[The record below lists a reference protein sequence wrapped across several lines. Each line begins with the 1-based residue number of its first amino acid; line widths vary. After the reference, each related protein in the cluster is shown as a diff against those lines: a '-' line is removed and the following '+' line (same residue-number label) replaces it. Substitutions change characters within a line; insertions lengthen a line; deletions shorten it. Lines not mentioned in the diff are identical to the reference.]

1 MGTALAIIAAS
12 FVCNEIYKEVKNYK
26 ETGEVSRSAQ
36 NTVSKVVGKAD
47 LGGKL
52 VEAIAKS
59 ILK

>member
-12 FVCNEIYKEVKNYK
+12 FVGDAIYKEVKNYK

-36 NTVSKVVGKAD
+36 NTVNKVVGKAD

>member
-1 MGTALAIIAAS
+1 MM
-12 FVCNEIYKEVKNYK
+12 V
-26 ETGEVSRSAQ
+26 Q
-36 NTVSKVVGKAD
+36 NTVNKVVGKAD

>member
-1 MGTALAIIAAS
+1 MLFRSVGDA
-12 FVCNEIYKEVKNYK
+12 IYKEVKNYK

-36 NTVSKVVGKAD
+36 NTVNKVVGKAD